1 MSRCEVKENLQ
12 NLPARYGFYGRMKA
26 EFPSQVNIDVT
37 EVCNLAC
44 IHCPQPRFKRSPY
57 YSGSFLDSQLSAK
70 AVDEVRQYGRQAVQY
85 LRYTGEGEPLIH
97 DGIYEML
104 TYAVLNSGTTVTLT
118 TNGTLLNQV
127 RLEKLL
133 ATGVNVVDISID
145 AFSPETYARIR
156 VHGNLAVTRANV
168 LNLIRASKQGNSNL
182 KVVVS
187 FIEQPQNAHE
197 AQDFQAFWEDHGADY
212 VVIRRLHSA
221 AGALPEKA
229 ETMRHQKAAC
239 ERYPCTYPWERIV
252 VDPRGHLGFCPAG
265 WAHDATVA
273 DYRTATI
280 KETWQGECYRQLR
293 QAHLSGD
300 YTNHPFCGQ
309 CPDWQATRWPD
320 EGRSYANMIE
330 DFQAETG
337 E

>member
-26 EFPSQVNIDVT
+26 EFPSQVIIDVT

-44 IHCPQPRFKRSPY
+44 IHCPQPRFKRSPH
-57 YSGSFLDSQLSAK
+57 YSARCLDPQLSAK
-70 AVDEVRQYGRQAVQY
+70 AVDEVRQYGRQTVQY

-104 TYAVLNSGTTVTLT
+104 TYAVLHSGTTVTLT

-145 AFSPETYARIR
+145 AFNPETYARIR
-156 VHGNLAVTRANV
+156 VNGNLEVTRANV
-168 LNLIRASKQGNSNL
+168 LNLIRASKQGKSHL

-221 AGALPEKA
+221 AGALNEKA
-229 ETMRHQKAAC
+229 EAMRHQKAGH

-252 VDPRGHLGFCPAG
+252 VDPRGHLCFCPAG
-265 WAHDATVA
+265 WAHEAEIA
-273 DYRTATI
+273 DYRTVTI
-280 KETWQGECYRQLR
+280 GEMWQSEFYRHLR
-293 QAHLSGD
+293 QAHLSGN
-300 YTNHPFCGQ
+300 YTKHPFCGQ

-330 DFQAETG
+330 DFQAESG
-337 E
+337 A